1 MIMKGSV
8 NMSMFKGVANGLA
21 SSISFGLIP
30 LFTLPVLAGG
40 MSMDSLICYR
50 FSLAALF
57 IAILMIIR
65 KESFRVSRSDIPL
78 LVLVAIFYDISSMF
92 LLWAYDFLGSG
103 LATILHF
110 TYPILTTIIMMAFFK
125 EKASFMKI
133 LAILMAVAGVVLL
146 SIQKGGGDISIAG
159 VAVAVF
165 SGLGYASYMVS
176 INVSAKLQKLKGLKL
191 TFYVFLIGDLFLII
205 NSYVFG
211 TGIEPINSG
220 YDILNLLL
228 LAFVCTILSNQTLI
242 VSIKNIG
249 SVRASVLGA
258 MEPVTAV
265 VVGLLVFN
273 ESLTWK
279 SAIGMLV
286 ILAAVVIIIMG
297 GRRKEKIGV

>member
-1 MIMKGSV
+1 MEPYLIKLDA
-8 NMSMFKGVANGLA
+8 MSMFKGVANGLV

-50 FSLAALF
+50 FSLATVL
-57 IAILMIIR
+57 IAGLMLIR
-65 KESFRVSRSDIPL
+65 KESFRISKSDIP
-78 LVLVAIFYDISSMF
+78 VLILAAVFYDISSMF
-92 LLWAYDFLGSG
+92 LLWAYDYLGSG

-110 TYPILTTIIMMAFFK
+110 TYPVLTTLIMMIFFN
-125 EKASFMKI
+125 EKSSLPKI
-133 LAILMAVAGVVLL
+133 LAIIMAVGGVILL
-146 SIQKGGGDISIAG
+146 SVQKGGGDVSLAG

-176 INVSAKLQKLKGLKL
+176 INVSSKLQNLKGLKL
-191 TFYVFLIGDLFLII
+191 TFYVFLIGDIFLIA
-205 NSYVFG
+205 NSYAFG
-211 TGIEPINSG
+211 TGMQPLNSG
-220 YDILNLLL
+220 MDIVNLLL

-265 VVGLLVFN
+265 IVGLLVFN
-273 ESLTWK
+273 ELMTWK
-279 SAIGMLV
+279 TAAGMLV
-286 ILAAVVIIIMG
+286 ILAAVIIIILSG
-297 GRRKEKIGV
+297 KK

>member
-1 MIMKGSV
+1 MKGSA

-65 KESFRVSRSDIPL
+65 KESFKVSKSDIPL

-125 EKASFMKI
+125 EKASFPKI

-165 SGLGYASYMVS
+165 SGFGYASYMVS

-205 NSYVFG
+205 NSYAFG
-211 TGIEPINSG
+211 TGIEPVNSG

-265 VVGLLVFN
+265 IVGLLVFN

>member
-1 MIMKGSV
+1 
-8 NMSMFKGVANGLA
+8 
-21 SSISFGLIP
+21 
-30 LFTLPVLAGG
+30 

-65 KESFRVSRSDIPL
+65 KESFKVSKSDIPL

-125 EKASFMKI
+125 EKASFPKI

-205 NSYVFG
+205 NSYAFG
-211 TGIEPINSG
+211 TGIEPVNSG

-265 VVGLLVFN
+265 IVGLLVFN